1 MLLIFFEPMTIE
13 NWHSLTAKKIKEN
26 LKMEKLEFK
35 CVDFFN
41 RYIIEEIVYKDD
53 GENIVPVK
61 VFSRS
66 TLGNKF
72 KSDDVISINRTSFNE
87 NIKYVR
93 EKEEKII
100 DDDIFKWLDVKINN
114 NSEVS
119 LLDEW
124 STKDINEFAQVI
136 KSFLLERRI
145 M

>member
-1 MLLIFFEPMTIE
+1 MQ
-13 NWHSLTAKKIKEN
+13 KI
-26 LKMEKLEFK
+26 EFK
-35 CVDFFN
+35 CEDFFN

-53 GENIVPVK
+53 GKNIVPVK
-61 VFSRS
+61 IFSRS

-72 KSDDVISINRTSFNE
+72 QSDDIITINRPSFNE
-87 NIKYVR
+87 NLKYVR
-93 EKEEKII
+93 EKEKQII
-100 DDDIFKWLDVKINN
+100 DDDIFQWLDVRINDN
-114 NSEVS
+114 TASN

>member
-1 MLLIFFEPMTIE
+1 M
-13 NWHSLTAKKIKEN
+13 
-26 LKMEKLEFK
+26 
-35 CVDFFN
+35 
-41 RYIIEEIVYKDD
+41 
-53 GENIVPVK
+53 
-61 VFSRS
+61 
-66 TLGNKF
+66 GNKF
-72 KSDDVISINRTSFNE
+72 KSDDVISINRPSFNE

-100 DDDIFKWLDVKINN
+100 DDDIFKWLDVRINN
-114 NSEVS
+114 NLATS

>member
-1 MLLIFFEPMTIE
+1 
-13 NWHSLTAKKIKEN
+13 
-26 LKMEKLEFK
+26 MEKLEFK
-35 CVDFFN
+35 CIDFFN
-41 RYIIEEIVYKDD
+41 RYIVEEIVYKDD

-66 TLGNKF
+66 TLENKF
-72 KSDDVISINRTSFNE
+72 KSDDVISINRPSFNE

-100 DDDIFKWLDVKINN
+100 DDDIFKWLDVRINN
-114 NSEVS
+114 NLATS

>member
-1 MLLIFFEPMTIE
+1 MQ
-13 NWHSLTAKKIKEN
+13 KC
-26 LKMEKLEFK
+26 EFK
-35 CVDFFN
+35 CIDFFK
-41 RYIIEEIVYKDD
+41 RYIIEEIVYR
-53 GENIVPVK
+53 ENNQKEIIAVK
-61 VFSRS
+61 ILSRS

-72 KSDDVISINRTSFNE
+72 SNDDIITINRPSFNE

-93 EKEEKII
+93 EKESKII
-100 DDDIFKWLDVKINN
+100 DDDIFKWLDVRINN
-114 NSEVS
+114 KLASN

>member
-1 MLLIFFEPMTIE
+1 
-13 NWHSLTAKKIKEN
+13 
-26 LKMEKLEFK
+26 MEKLEFK

-41 RYIIEEIVYKDD
+41 RYIVEEIVYKDD
-53 GENIVPVK
+53 GENIAPVK

-72 KSDDVISINRTSFNE
+72 KSDDVISINRPSFNE
-87 NIKYVR
+87 NIKYR
-93 EKEEKII
+93 
-100 DDDIFKWLDVKINN
+100 INN
-114 NSEVS
+114 NLATS

>member
-1 MLLIFFEPMTIE
+1 
-13 NWHSLTAKKIKEN
+13 
-26 LKMEKLEFK
+26 MEKLEFK
-35 CVDFFN
+35 CIEFFN

-61 VFSRS
+61 VLSRS
-66 TLGNKF
+66 TLGSKF
-72 KSDDVISINRTSFNE
+72 KNDDVISINRPSFNE
-87 NIKYVR
+87 NLKYVR

-100 DDDIFKWLDVKINN
+100 DDDIFKWLDVRINN
-114 NSEVS
+114 SLATS